1 MRKTLRKALELRK
14 ELMGQLRVAARVH
27 KVYFRIEMKLMM
39 VMRGL
44 RPVIILLRW
53 LSSHLVAMLLANLQ
67 LHT

>member
-14 ELMGQLRVAARVH
+14 ELMGQLRVAARGH
-27 KVYFRIEMKLMM
+27 KVYFRIKMKLMM

-44 RPVIILLRW
+44 RPVIILLSW
-53 LSSHLVAMLLANLQ
+53 PSSHLAVMLLVNLR

>member
-1 MRKTLRKALELRK
+1 
-14 ELMGQLRVAARVH
+14 MGQLRAEAQEH
-27 KVYFRIEMKLMM
+27 KENFRIEMKPMM
-39 VMRGL
+39 AMRGL